1 MIRKLG
7 AIALVI
13 VLGLSCCACAELPPD
28 QTVQA
33 RGADATTT
41 AQTVQ
46 TTTFTPTPTVSAVK
60 EVKLADSILDAAI
73 KDSENRPDWGINL
86 SKISTNY
93 RAGVKLTGYIVLHNG
108 SDSERMV
115 TLSCKPTTT
124 KLTDS
129 TTKVSYSTTPDKF
142 QMEWVEIG
150 DQVVRLKRQETKTV
164 GVSLLVPAGTDL
176 NQEFWSFYVNAD
188 GQSINQY
195 NQKTVVTTEAND
207 HTLEWKLNHPLLKGD
222 LASIK
227 GIKSDLNENLKIT
240 GYNAATDVLTIEGFT
255 ELSKRNLS
263 LDYEWGAQTTIS
275 YNQIWFLTMI

>member
-1 MIRKLG
+1 MTRKLG

-13 VLGLSCCACAELPPD
+13 VTLLSCCACAELPPD

-33 RGADATTT
+33 RGEDATTT

-46 TTTFTPTPTVSAVK
+46 TTTAVPTVSAVK
-60 EVKLADSILDAAI
+60 EVKLADSILEAAI
-73 KDSENRPDWGINL
+73 KDFENRPDWGINL

-195 NQKTVVTTEAND
+195 TQKSIVTTEAND
-207 HTLEWKLNHPLLKGD
+207 HTLELKLNHPLLKGD
-222 LASIK
+222 LAAIK
-227 GIKSDLNENLKIT
+227 GIKSDLDETLKIT
-240 GYNAATDVLTIEGFT
+240 SYNPLTDVLTIEGFT
-255 ELSKRNLS
+255 ELTKRNLS
-263 LDYEWGAQTTIS
+263 LDYEWGSQTTIS